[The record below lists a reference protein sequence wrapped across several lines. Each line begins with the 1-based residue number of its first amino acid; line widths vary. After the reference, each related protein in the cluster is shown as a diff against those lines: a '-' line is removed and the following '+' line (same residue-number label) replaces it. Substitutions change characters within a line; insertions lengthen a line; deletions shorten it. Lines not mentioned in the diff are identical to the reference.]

1 MNRKIAA
8 SEQVAFQICPQLN
21 EFNVRP
27 LKIKQTPYIFLLKV
41 ERTHSLRDEYL
52 LIPISPLA
60 SKQEQGSVS

>member
-8 SEQVAFQICPQLN
+8 SEQVTFQICPLLN

-27 LKIKQTPYIFLLKV
+27 YIFLFKV

-60 SKQEQGSVS
+60 SK